1 MGRSKFWLNAFLICI
16 GVVIGA
22 MVSEMTSGIPILK
35 WLSYGLNF
43 GTESPF
49 VLNLNVIRLTFG
61 INLQLTV
68 SSVLFIALSLI
79 LGKLI
84 LKK

>member
-1 MGRSKFWLNAFLICI
+1 MGRSSFWINAFLICI

-22 MVSEMTSGIPILK
+22 MVAEMTSGIPILG
-35 WLSYGLNF
+35 WLSYGLDF
-43 GTESPF
+43 GTETPF
-49 VLNLNVIRLTFG
+49 VLNLNVIRFTFG

-68 SSVLFIALSLI
+68 SSVIFIALSLI

-84 LKK
+84 LRK

>member
-1 MGRSKFWLNAFLICI
+1 MRSGKFWLNAFLICV
-16 GVVIGA
+16 GMVIGS
-22 MVSEMTSGIPILK
+22 MVSEMTAGVPFLA
-35 WLSYGLNF
+35 WLSYGLSF

-61 INLQLTV
+61 IDLYLTV
-68 SSVLFIALSLI
+68 SSVIFIALSLI

-84 LKK
+84 LRK